1 MAPDSLLQSLSAL
14 RFQNTLVESLPADG
28 QSGGGPR
35 PVEGAGYA
43 FVPPKGFAA
52 PRTLAL
58 AREVAELL
66 GLSEE
71 ACADPEFAAVFSGS
85 QLLEGMQPY
94 ALAYGGHQF
103 GHWAGQLG
111 DGRAINLGQSTG
123 PDGVRR
129 VLQLKGAGPTPFS
142 RQGDG
147 FAVLRSS
154 VREFLCSEAMH
165 HLGVPTTRALCLV
178 DTGAQVPRDM
188 FYDGNEKLEPGA
200 VVCRVSRCFTRFG
213 TFELPASRGDVD
225 LLRKLAEYSLREEFP
240 ELNAPPAGEEIPA
253 ELFLEWF
260 RSIADR
266 TSELMVHWM
275 RVGFVHGVMNT
286 DNLSVL
292 GETIDYG
299 PYGWVDDFDPDWT
312 PNTTDAGGR
321 RYRFGNQA
329 SIAHWNLTRLASAIV
344 PLVGD
349 VAPLQEIADEWP
361 VQNEVA
367 YGVMMA
373 SKLGLKAHAGETDKA
388 LIADLRG
395 LLCRTETDMTL
406 FFRGLAKLPVA
417 AGMPDRTSLIAAL
430 GEAYYADLAVQS
442 EVLEVLEQWSARYAA
457 RVQSDGTSDAERAQA
472 MNATNPLYVLRN
484 FQAQLAIDA
493 AEKGDT
499 GVMHKLLEV
508 LRNPYAEQTGQEAFA
523 TKRPEWARHRP
534 GCSTLSCSS

>member
-1 MAPDSLLQSLSAL
+1 MASDSRLQSLFAL
-14 RFQNTLVESLPADG
+14 SFQNTLVDSLPANG

-43 FVPPKGFAA
+43 FVPPKGFQA
-52 PRTLAL
+52 PRTLAV

-66 GLSEE
+66 GLSAE
-71 ACADPEFAAVFSGS
+71 ACRDPEFAAVFSGS
-85 QLLEGMQPY
+85 QLLDGMQPY

-111 DGRAINLGQSTG
+111 DGRAINLGQSPG

-165 HLGVPTTRALCLV
+165 HLGVPTTRALSLV
-178 DTGAQVPRDM
+178 ATGADVPRDM

-200 VVCRVSRCFTRFG
+200 VVCRVSRSFTRFG
-213 TFELPASRGDVD
+213 TFELPASRGDLE
-225 LLRKLAEYSLREEFP
+225 LLRKLGEYSLREEFP
-240 ELNAPPAGEEIPA
+240 ELGAPPAGEEIPA

-260 RSIADR
+260 KLIASR
-266 TSELMVHWM
+266 TAQLMVHWM

-299 PYGWVDDFDPDWT
+299 PYGWVDDYDPDWT
-312 PNTTDAGGR
+312 PNTTDAQGR

-349 VAPLQEIADEWP
+349 VARLQEVADAWP
-361 VQNEVA
+361 VQYEAA
-367 YGVMMA
+367 YGSMMA
-373 SKLGLKAHAGETDKA
+373 SKLGLKAHQGEADKS

-417 AGMPDRTSLIAAL
+417 GGAPDREALLAAL
-430 GEAYYADLAVQS
+430 GEAYYADLAGQPD
-442 EVLEVLEQWSARYAA
+442 VLDALQEWSARYAA
-457 RVQSDGTSDAERAQA
+457 RVQADGTSEAERAET

-493 AEKGDT
+493 AENGDT
-499 GVMHKLLEV
+499 SVLTRLLDV
-508 LRNPYAEQTGQEAFA
+508 LRKPYEDQPGQEAFA